1 LLRLAVPKLE
11 KGADA
16 NLTLFSPEASWV
28 FDNENNFSKS
38 NNSPLLGASLR
49 GKALG
54 IFNKERY
61 WLDESIEV

>member
-1 LLRLAVPKLE
+1 
-11 KGADA
+11 
-16 NLTLFSPEASWV
+16 LFSPEASWV